1 MPFTDLEA
9 RRESQKKYRQSEK
22 GKETRERY
30 RKTEKGKE
38 KEEASRLKYSQSE
51 KGKATKRR
59 NNMKND
65 YYRIIN
71 ENGEVIKYRKDEN
84 GERIYL

>member
-30 RKTEKGKE
+30 RKSEKGKE

-59 NNMKND
+59 NNMR
-65 YYRIIN
+65 YYSIIG
-71 ENGEVIKYRKDEN
+71 ENGELIKCKENAN